1 MKLGNYALLKVNGS
15 LISGQVDSSLS
26 STVDMI
32 DVVKE
37 GGRYKEVIADRA
49 STSVSVT
56 ILHDDTVFETL
67 WNAHVNG
74 TRITVTYGG
83 INAGEKY
90 LSFSGYISA
99 MNKSDAKNALSTITV
114 EIISDGEITLNTN

>member
-32 DVVKE
+32 GVVKE